1 MRQQYLYSLTDEFLG
16 QPSRYALTAQAHRA
30 HCQQHNQSQTGMFTH
45 VKENKINT
53 TITTPVSQP
62 LSQDNVGKPAYQKGK
77 TSLDLNEAR
86 DDGVWGCIGISLTTC
101 KQSAPCSR
109 QKPHQHLITLVV
121 SIEHQLVTLRH
132 RTIASN
138 LKLTCFESLYIS
150 FLVILVTLVTFEDQL
165 LIQLSL
171 FNSPHSRMSRN
182 WYRKY
187 SLTRTQPFCLCGC
200 WNHTSF
206 T

>member
-1 MRQQYLYSLTDEFLG
+1 
-16 QPSRYALTAQAHRA
+16 
-30 HCQQHNQSQTGMFTH
+30 
-45 VKENKINT
+45 
-53 TITTPVSQP
+53 
-62 LSQDNVGKPAYQKGK
+62 LSKPYQKGK
-77 TSLDLNEAR
+77 TSLDLNEAT
-86 DDGVWGCIGISLTTC
+86 DDWVWSCIGISLTTC

-109 QKPHQHLITLVV
+109 QITTPTSHHLICLIV

-138 LKLTCFESLYIS
+138 LKVTCFESLHIS